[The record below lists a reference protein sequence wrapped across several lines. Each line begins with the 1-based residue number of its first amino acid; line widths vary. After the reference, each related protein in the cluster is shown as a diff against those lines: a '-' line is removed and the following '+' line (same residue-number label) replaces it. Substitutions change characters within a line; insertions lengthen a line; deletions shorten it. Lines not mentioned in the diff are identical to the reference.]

1 MDQEPF
7 DNNGLDVRVLVVDD
21 TDHVRKML
29 AEMLELDGFV
39 VVGQAGSG
47 VEAVNLSGSTDPDVI
62 VMDYKMPEMDGLE
75 AAKNIRSSRP
85 NQAIVLYTAY
95 LDSELER
102 QAKEAGVAMC
112 VGKIEGLNQL
122 ERHITELCRD
132 LRREGPREDPGHTPD
147 PARRLT

>member
-1 MDQEPF
+1 MEQEGF
-7 DNNGLDVRVLVVDD
+7 EGDGLDVRILVVDD
-21 TDHVRKML
+21 TDHVRRML
-29 AEMLELDGFV
+29 AEMLELDGFE

-47 VEAVNLSGSTDPDVI
+47 VEAVHLSGPTNPDVI

-75 AAKNIRSSRP
+75 AAKNIRNSRP

-95 LDSELER
+95 LDSNLER

-122 ERHITELCRD
+122 ERHISELCRD
-132 LRREGPREDPGHTPD
+132 LRRAGSRPDADPTPT
-147 PARRLT
+147 AG